1 MKISNREKN
10 LLIILGLIVVCLG
23 YERTIYTYQRD
34 RINDMTTREEKLK
47 ADYNQMLIK
56 INSIKTNETNI
67 KIMNSNVQEKAQC
80 IYPAIEQEKLIL
92 DLDRLITAGGIK
104 ANISFAEND
113 NSKKNEEDKKPENK
127 SKTVAELQGSKAIL
141 NFKGSY
147 DQVMKFLS
155 EVEKNKKL
163 IAVSNLNLNNIGNNE
178 LTGSAQLEIYGTKKV
193 NSFNEDFMKWE
204 LKNKYGKNN
213 PFDASVGAN
222 TIEEALEK
230 NKLKEDFLLS
240 IRPVN
245 SDLPS
250 FMFGKSNDI
259 AKLTYIYSDNN
270 AEEKCELHITSKDN
284 KYYYKYKNSRTSFP
298 LNYNDMGA
306 EFTPAGNNIVL
317 KIFSE
322 ARIDLNDKTSV
333 NLNIINDTDK
343 AMQVNIINDDNTNP
357 RVTVTSEKGSVQVIK
372 N

>member
-23 YERTIYTYQRD
+23 YESTIYTYQRE
-34 RINDMTTREEKLK
+34 RINDMVTREEKLK
-47 ADYNQMLIK
+47 ADYNQMLTKIK
-56 INSIKTNETNI
+56 SIKTNETNI

-80 IYPAIEQEKLIL
+80 IYPSIEQEKLIL
-92 DLDRLITAGGIK
+92 DLDRLITAGGLK
-104 ANISFAEND
+104 ANINFSEN
-113 NSKKNEEDKKPENK
+113 NNNKKSEDDKKTENK
-127 SKTVAELQGSKAIL
+127 SKAVADMQGIKATL

-147 DQVMKFLS
+147 NQAMKFLN

-178 LTGSAQLEIYGTKKV
+178 LTGSAQLEIYGTKKID
-193 NSFNEDFMKWE
+193 SLNEEFMKWQ

-213 PFDASVGAN
+213 PFDGSIGTA

-230 NKLKEDFLLS
+230 NKVKEDFVLS
-240 IRPVN
+240 TRPVN

-250 FMFGKSNDI
+250 FMFGKSNDLT
-259 AKLTYIYSDNN
+259 KLTYIYSDNN
-270 AEEKCELHITSKDN
+270 AEEKSELYITSKNN
-284 KYYYKYKNSRTSFP
+284 KYYYKYRNSRASYP
-298 LNYNDMGA
+298 MNYNDLGA

-322 ARIDLNDKTSV
+322 ARVDLNDKTSV
-333 NLNIINDTDK
+333 DLKVINDTDK
-343 AMQVNIINDDNTNP
+343 AMQVNIINDDSTNP
-357 RVTVTSEKGSVQVIK
+357 RVKVTSEKGSVQVIK